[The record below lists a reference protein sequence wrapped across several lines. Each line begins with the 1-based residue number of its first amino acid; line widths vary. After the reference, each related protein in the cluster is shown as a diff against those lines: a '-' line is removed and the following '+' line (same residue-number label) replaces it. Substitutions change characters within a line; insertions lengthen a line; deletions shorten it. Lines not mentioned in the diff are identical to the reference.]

1 MPKCFAVGGG
11 RGAQQ
16 KGGGNFQ
23 AEGCTYMPVMTLHWY
38 TESWKFFF
46 SVSSF
51 RNVSFRHV
59 ALEIWNSDTLRCL
72 GV

>member
-23 AEGCTYMPVMTLHWY
+23 AEGCTYMPVMTLH
-38 TESWKFFF
+38 
-46 SVSSF
+46 
-51 RNVSFRHV
+51 
-59 ALEIWNSDTLRCL
+59 
-72 GV
+72 